1 MIETLIAA
9 SSAVTTIV
17 TVSCTDI
24 NTLVDRAKVYPD
36 LSVEER
42 QEIIDLYYDF
52 GEKYGLDCRDAKA
65 DWRNGFKKSNY
76 FRRNQMAQVTYRGVV
91 YDTDRNK
98 AKQTNKVDLTYRGVR
113 LEKELT
119 SVKWLKY

>member
-9 SSAVTTIV
+9 SSAVTTLV

-42 QEIIDLYYDF
+42 QEVINLYYDF
-52 GEKYGLDCRDAKA
+52 GDKFGLDCRDAK
-65 DWRNGFKKSNY
+65 D
-76 FRRNQMAQVTYRGVV
+76 
-91 YDTDRNK
+91 D
-98 AKQTNKVDLTYRGVR
+98 
-113 LEKELT
+113 
-119 SVKWLKY
+119 